1 MKPIYFY
8 LDDKDIDKIIRDHYE
23 KRGFKYG
30 GSQRDGKSPCLNIQ
44 VYVEDL
50 TKIGGGE
57 AE

>member
-23 KRGFKYG
+23 RRGFNYG
-30 GSQRDGKSPCLNIQ
+30 GSQRDGKSPYLNVQ

-50 TKIGGGE
+50 TKLGE
-57 AE
+57 E